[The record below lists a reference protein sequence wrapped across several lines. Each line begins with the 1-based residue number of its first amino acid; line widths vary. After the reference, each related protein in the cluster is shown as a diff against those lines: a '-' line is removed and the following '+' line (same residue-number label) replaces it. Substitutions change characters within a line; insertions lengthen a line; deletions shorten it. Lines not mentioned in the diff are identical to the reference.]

1 MGRLRVV
8 LGLAVTVASSFLA
21 LGVSQATAAPTPLI
35 PTTLVKYLDPLPI
48 PPVAQ
53 QTAPGYYEMSFEQ
66 GIAQFHPGIPPTH
79 VWGYNDGS
87 LAQSGY
93 LGLSV

>member
-1 MGRLRVV
+1 MGHLRVV
-8 LGLAVTVASSFLA
+8 LGARGDCGFV
-21 LGVSQATAAPTPLI
+21 VSGTGGQPGNCGANTADSDNPRQ
-35 PTTLVKYLDPLPI
+35 VLDPLPI

-79 VWGYNDGS
+79 VWGYNDGF